1 MSNSAIKKKRGT
13 APNRRAERAKRR
25 MELHAQVVERAGG
38 RCEWAGCLEWG
49 VEMAHISGSG
59 MGGDPKGIRDTLHN
73 VAFLCKTHHH
83 MLDGRIR
90 MSLFEVGELLRAH
103 IKTKTRIKSAYGG
116 DDDVD
121 VDPFSRVRW
130 PL

>member
-1 MSNSAIKKKRGT
+1 MGDPVLKKKRGT

-38 RCEWAGCLEWG
+38 RCEWAGCESPG
-49 VEMAHISGSG
+49 EEMAHITGIG
-59 MGGDPKGIRDTLHN
+59 AGGDPKGVRDVLSN
-73 VAFLCKTHHH
+73 VAWLCKTHHH

-90 MSLFEVGELLRAH
+90 LKLWEVGELLRAT
-103 IKTKTRIKSAYGG
+103 IQTKET
-116 DDDVD
+116 
-121 VDPFSRVRW
+121 